1 MTPNELIEKRR
12 ANIKK
17 ALKASNTTN
26 ILKGLNTFVSHKSKQ
41 AEQKN
46 RLINQL
52 LKNGMYQ
59 NIYERYCDYLEE
71 TEAEGDNIDD
81 LNVLYKYINEK
92 ELKILE
98 IFKFCEPDE
107 LDQYKD
113 GFNIQMI
120 PTNI

>member
-1 MTPNELIEKRR
+1 MTPNELIEKRQ

-59 NIYERYCDYLEE
+59 NIYNKYCDYLEE
-71 TEAEGDNIDD
+71 TEADNIDILLD
-81 LNVLYKYINEK
+81 KYISNK

-107 LDQYKD
+107 LDLYKD

-120 PTNI
+120 PINI

>member
-1 MTPNELIEKRR
+1 MTPEELKQKRR
-12 ANIKK
+12 CNIKK
-17 ALKASNTTN
+17 ALTVSNTTN

-81 LNVLYKYINEK
+81 LNVLY
-92 ELKILE
+92 
-98 IFKFCEPDE
+98 
-107 LDQYKD
+107 
-113 GFNIQMI
+113 NISMKK
-120 PTNI
+120 N

>member
-1 MTPNELIEKRR
+1 MTPDELKQKRR
-12 ANIKK
+12 CNIKK
-17 ALKASNTTN
+17 ALTVSNTTN
-26 ILKGLNTFVSHKSKQ
+26 ILKGLNTFIERKTKQ

-46 RLINQL
+46 KLINQL

-107 LDQYKD
+107 LDLYKD

-120 PTNI
+120 PINI